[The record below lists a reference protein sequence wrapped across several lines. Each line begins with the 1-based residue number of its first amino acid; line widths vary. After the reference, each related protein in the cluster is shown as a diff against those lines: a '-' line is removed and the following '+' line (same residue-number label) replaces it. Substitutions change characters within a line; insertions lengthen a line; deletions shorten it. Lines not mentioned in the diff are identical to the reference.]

1 MNEEYIKKAQNYIRE
16 KTECYGAGNLEE
28 VLKDDKFFDVN
39 FDYRIEGRTRDTNYT
54 EALRLRVHDPLWML
68 ARQWQ
73 MGEFRGNNAGSA
85 VSVQCEVN
93 YDDCSKDPIEPI
105 TEQIN
110 LRIDFI
116 AKIESAIYYLDLA
129 RLVGKKDND
138 ELKEFR
144 IKLVADYPIDWDA
157 VNDTLIL
164 PDAVT
169 IEEEKRLNKHL
180 LSYAQTYRGK
190 IFDGSALYAYLVKNK
205 KSVDSSI
212 DEKFKKW
219 YKKKYEPLSTTNEHW
234 QKEDLCY
241 EVETNVAG
249 NTFKGDRYQ
258 GGRLSW
264 YSFDLEEK
272 AESNSCDN
280 QKTVLSLP
288 TPATFASAPNKR
300 LWQMEDRKVF
310 VGNSVEEPSEANSV
324 VMRYTTMYAN
334 DWMLFPLETQIGKYI
349 TVNGINVID
358 TFGDEHKIDSSKR
371 AGASEKLGEFEEQW
385 QMFTNS
391 SKGNRRVPELNGL
404 YYAPQLAAT
413 IEGKPIEEVKVL
425 RDEMANMVW
434 GVENVVPDGCG
445 GTLDAE
451 FYATQLGTIV
461 NDYNEAGI
469 PVHEPDNI
477 VFGQNTDVVVEK
489 NDSNVAK
496 AKFSYQLQSSVP
508 FNWIPFIPQRL
519 VTEQAKKCPFFL
531 GGREMVL
538 RRGKM
543 PCYVY
548 SDGKFNLVPVRPQ
561 GSIMRPEVTYGKN
574 KEVKE
579 TPMVI
584 NEEAVQATGIRLT
597 KNYQRTRWIGGQTYQ
612 WLGIYK
618 RQAKTEASS
627 GLVFDE
633 LHEK

>member
-110 LRIDFI
+110 PRIDFI

-129 RLVGKKDND
+129 RLVGKKGND
-138 ELKEFR
+138 ALKELR
-144 IKLVADYPIDWDA
+144 AKLVADYPIDWDA

-169 IEEEKRLNKHL
+169 TEEEKRLNKHL

-358 TFGDEHKIDSSKR
+358 TFGDEYKIDSSKR
-371 AGASEKLGEFEEQW
+371 AGASENLGKFEEQW

-434 GVENVVPDGCG
+434 GVESVVPDGCG

-477 VFGQNTDVVVEK
+477 VLGQNTDVVVEK

-597 KNYQRTRWIGGQTYQ
+597 KNYQRARWIGGQTYQ

>member
-1 MNEEYIKKAQNYIRE
+1 MEDKYRKKAQNYIRE

-85 VSVQCEVN
+85 VSVQCKVN

-110 LRIDFI
+110 PRIDFI

-169 IEEEKRLNKHL
+169 TEEEKRLNKHL

-358 TFGDEHKIDSSKR
+358 TFGDEYKIDSSKR
-371 AGASEKLGEFEEQW
+371 AGASENLGKFEEQW

-391 SKGNRRVPELNGL
+391 SKGNRRVSGLNGL

>member
-110 LRIDFI
+110 PRIDFI

-169 IEEEKRLNKHL
+169 TEEEKRLNKHL

-358 TFGDEHKIDSSKR
+358 TFGDEYKIDSSKR
-371 AGASEKLGEFEEQW
+371 AGASENLGKFEEQW

-391 SKGNRRVPELNGL
+391 SKGNRRVPGLNGL

-548 SDGKFNLVPVRPQ
+548 SDGNFNLVPVRPQ